1 MTLTGLRARLADGV
15 KTLALLVTIDSPIL
29 VELAAVAGYDAV
41 LLDCEHGPI
50 VESRIGAM
58 VLAGRAAGVRVLVR
72 TRRAD
77 SSLIGAAL
85 DAGADAVVVPQVTS
99 AEMAS
104 AVVAAA
110 RFRTPS
116 YPLGAR
122 GVNPY
127 VRAANYGGGPDWYEQ
142 ANSSV
147 ASMVMIEGA
156 EGIAALP
163 GILAVESLDAIM
175 IGPYDLSQSLGRPG
189 EVEHPRVLAAV
200 AEVIATAAA
209 TGRASVVFAPT
220 AAAARRWFDAG
231 AALVVLGSDTAL
243 AVAGM
248 RAAVQAVRASE
259 KAVRE
264 TATQVDPD

>member
-1 MTLTGLRARLADGV
+1 MALAGLRALLAER
-15 KTLALLVTIDSPIL
+15 TQALALLVTIDSPIL

-58 VLAGRAAGVRVLVR
+58 VLAGRAAGVSVMVR

-85 DAGADAVVVPQVTS
+85 DAGADGVVVPQVNS
-99 AEMAS
+99 AETA
-104 AVVAAA
+104 AAAAAAA

-116 YPLGAR
+116 YPFGAR
-122 GVNPY
+122 GLNPY
-127 VRAANYGGGPDWYEQ
+127 VRGTHYGRPDGYEQ

-147 ASMVMIEGA
+147 ASIVMIEGA

-163 GILAVESLDAIM
+163 GILAVESLDAIL

-189 EVEHPRVLAAV
+189 EVEHPQVLAAI
-200 AEVIATAAA
+200 AEIIATATAA
-209 TGRASVVFAPT
+209 GRASVVFAPT

-231 AALVVLGSDTAL
+231 AALVVLGADAAL
-243 AVAGM
+243 AIAGM
-248 RAAVQAVRASE
+248 RAAVQAVRGA
-259 KAVRE
+259 
-264 TATQVDPD
+264 VDPG